1 MSINLTGISPSSWR
15 YFWIFALCLLAYL
28 PAVNN
33 GFISDDFV
41 LLDRIDEWAQN
52 PLLMF
57 QSPPDGFRLTNSVFF
72 FLMRGMV
79 GYQSEYFYLAAI
91 LIHFLNCLLV
101 FSLAR
106 RLLKDDTAAFSSA
119 LLMASFRIPQEAI
132 FWLAALNEG
141 LMTLFALL
149 AILCWISRRFP
160 ASGLAYCAALL
171 SKESA
176 LLLPFFFLIME
187 RLSSSHPGPRT
198 RWIFPALPGLGFLLT
213 FFLPEAPTRLSQF
226 YQFGPHGFSV
236 LFLSLAKLTMP
247 WLALVLGFMI
257 WKKGHRPE
265 RKWLW
270 LAGWPVLALLPYIFL
285 TYQSQVPSRHFY
297 LASAGWVL
305 VLSLLISL
313 LSFRVRAGFLILFV
327 SANVLY
333 TWMRKDGQ
341 FEERAAPTNALIQVL
356 KREEPGRLS
365 ILDFPLNPWIAILA
379 ACHVPGWNPDLISVD
394 ESVQSCPDCSRYR
407 WNRKSRSYDPEGEPV
422 G

>member
-1 MSINLTGISPSSWR
+1 
-15 YFWIFALCLLAYL
+15 
-28 PAVNN
+28 
-33 GFISDDFV
+33 
-41 LLDRIDEWAQN
+41 
-52 PLLMF
+52 MF

-72 FLMRGMV
+72 FLMRRLA

-91 LIHFLNCLLV
+91 LIHSLNCLLV

-106 RLLKDDTAAFSSA
+106 RLLKDDTAAFWSA
-119 LLMASFRIPQEAI
+119 LLMASFRIPQEAV

-149 AILCWISRRFP
+149 SVLCWISRRFP

-176 LLLPFFFLIME
+176 LLLPLFFLITE
-187 RLSSSHPGPRT
+187 KLSSSHPGPRT
-198 RWIFPALPGLGFLLT
+198 RWIFPVLSGLGFFFA
-213 FFLPEAPTRLSQF
+213 FFLAEAPNRLSQF

-247 WLALVLGFMI
+247 WLALVVGLMI
-257 WKKGHRPE
+257 WKKGHWPE

-270 LAGWPVLALLPYIFL
+270 LVGWPVLALLPYIFL

-305 VLSLLISL
+305 VLTLLLSS
-313 LSFRVRAGFLILFV
+313 LSFRVRVGFLVLFV

-333 TWMRKDGQ
+333 TWIRKDGQ

-356 KREEPGRLS
+356 EREEPGRIS
-365 ILDFPLNPWIAILA
+365 ILDFPLNPWIARLTA
-379 ACHVPGWNPDLISVD
+379 RHVPGWNPELIRID
-394 ESVQSCPDCSRYR
+394 ESLQDCPDCTRYR
-407 WNRKSRSYDPEGEPV
+407 WNPESRSYHREGAGSSFGVSDEASRPQQN
-422 G
+422 GTYSSGQDTSEE